1 MAGVGAVVPARIS
14 IISSSA
20 DGAESTNVADGS
32 AVIWGVKV
40 PREALGVREDGKP
53 RISSKSSAAVGGRGE
68 AGRFWLAFS
77 VALVMNDERGR
88 WTPRVAIS
96 HCQYSAIS
104 ESKF

>member
-1 MAGVGAVVPARIS
+1 MVGVGAVAPARIS

-20 DGAESTNVADGS
+20 DGVEPTNVADGS

-40 PREALGVREDGKP
+40 PREVLGVPEDGRP

-68 AGRFWLAFS
+68 GGRFWLAFS

-88 WTPRVAIS
+88 WTPRAAIS
-96 HCQYSAIS
+96 YRQYSAIS